1 MKKRNR
7 AMLPIICVPEII
19 AKGMECFR
27 SVLVWGRLF
36 LRDGRLRA
44 LIPLRS

>member
-7 AMLPIICVPEII
+7 AVLPIICVPEII

-27 SVLVWGRLF
+27 SVLV